1 MKIAV
6 AGGTGTV
13 GRHVVRSAAA
23 RGHEVSIL
31 SRAFGIDVTTGEGL
45 VTGLTGVDAVID
57 VTNKVTLSAGAAR
70 AFFEAATRQLLA
82 VLTRIVVDVGETS
95 VVELELSRFPRVHG
109 GLSCPTLTP
118 G

>member
-1 MKIAV
+1 MSDDHAFAPLSPV
-6 AGGTGTV
+6 DGGPAPSPRRYDIDPSDPRTKLRENV
-13 GRHVVRSAAA
+13 IEAVRSIPFYFQ
-23 RGHEVSIL
+23 SPIT
-31 SRAFGIDVTTGEGL
+31 IEGL
-45 VTGLTGVDAVID
+45 DAGD
-57 VTNKVTLSAGAAR
+57 LFSLNTLLG
-70 AFFEAATRQLLA
+70 